1 MLEQGIDAVILG
13 SFQGL
18 WIGVI
23 TFLPRLLLAV
33 IVFLLGWIVA
43 DVLGRLA
50 TQIISVLKVD
60 QVLERT
66 GIEEPLKRANIKL
79 NSGAFIGGLIRWFF
93 LVVFLVAVIDILGL
107 TQVNAFLRDVV
118 LRYIPQVI
126 VAALIL
132 MVAVVVA
139 ESLQKIVVS
148 SAKAARISSA
158 SILGG
163 LVKWSIWVFAIFA
176 SLYQLGIAQD
186 LIKTLITGF
195 VAMLALAGGLA
206 FGLGGKD
213 AAAGLIQKMRKDI
226 SN

>member
-13 SFQGL
+13 SFQTL

-50 TQIISVLKVD
+50 AQIISVLKVD
-60 QVLERT
+60 SVLERT

-93 LVVFLVAVIDILGL
+93 LIVFLVAVIDILGL

-139 ESLQKIVVS
+139 EALQKIVVS
-148 SAKAARISSA
+148 SAKAAQLSSA
-158 SILGG
+158 NMLGG
-163 LVKWSIWVFAIFA
+163 LVKWSIWFFAIFA

-206 FGLGGKD
+206 FGLGGRD